1 MPDPSR
7 PASPARRAP
16 SGAATLRPHKT
27 EAIRA
32 AVLDELAE
40 QGYARLSMEAVAKRA
55 GVGKSALYRRWS
67 SKQQMVID
75 IASELSVAM
84 VDLPDSGSL
93 RGDVLAA
100 LRAVTDW
107 LTHPRFS
114 RIIPDLIAEARRD
127 EALSRALADSIG
139 GPRRARAA
147 ALLDRAIARDELPPD
162 TDRELALDLLAA
174 PVYWRIAVRGV
185 PPEPGYLERTAD
197 LVVHALSARG
207 ARARQNPEDTP

>member
-1 MPDPSR
+1 MPEPTRPS
-7 PASPARRAP
+7 PPARRAP
-16 SGAATLRPHKT
+16 SGAATLRPAKT

-40 QGYARLSMEAVAKRA
+40 QGYGRLSMEAVAKRA
-55 GVGKSALYRRWS
+55 GVGKSALYRRWP

-100 LRAVTDW
+100 LRAVADW
-107 LTHPRFS
+107 LTHPQFS
-114 RIIPDLIAEARRD
+114 RVLPDLFAEARRD
-127 EALSRALADSIG
+127 EALSQALAVGIG
-139 GPRRARAA
+139 APRRARAV
-147 ALLDRAIARDELPPD
+147 ALLDRAVERGELPPD

-197 LVVHALSARG
+197 VLVHALSAGG
-207 ARARQNPEDTP
+207 AGRA

>member
-1 MPDPSR
+1 MSEPSR
-7 PASPARRAP
+7 PATPARRAP
-16 SGAATLRPHKT
+16 SGAATLRPDKT

-40 QGYARLSMEAVAKRA
+40 HGYGRLSMEAVAKRA

-67 SKQQMVID
+67 SKQQMVIAV
-75 IASELSVAM
+75 ASEPSVAM

-100 LRAVTDW
+100 LRAVADW
-107 LTHPRFS
+107 LTHPQLG
-114 RIIPDLIAEARRD
+114 RIIPDLVVEARRD
-127 EALSRALADSIG
+127 EALARALADSIG
-139 GPRRARAA
+139 GPRRARAV
-147 ALLDRAIARDELPPD
+147 ALLDRAVARGELPPD

-197 LVVHALSARG
+197 LVVHALSARP
-207 ARARQNPEDTP
+207 APAEQA